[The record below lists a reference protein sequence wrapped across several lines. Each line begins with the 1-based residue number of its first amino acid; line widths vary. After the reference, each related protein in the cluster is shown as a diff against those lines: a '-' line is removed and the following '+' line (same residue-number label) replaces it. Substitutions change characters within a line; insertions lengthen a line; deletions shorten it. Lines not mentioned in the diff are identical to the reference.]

1 MKTKHNLNNRF
12 EPMNQI
18 INFNDLFSK
27 EDLTNERKPLSEW
40 TINEK
45 KNLNSIGIHS
55 IDESFHERLIQI
67 SDEFKKSNSSQFSDV
82 VSEIDEL
89 IDKLSR
95 NDFNVKVTPN
105 FLLHNQYMYEVTTF
119 DFLNKYLNKET
130 EKPRS
135 RRNA

>member
-89 IDKLSR
+89 IDK
-95 NDFNVKVTPN
+95 PI